1 MKLKLK
7 AIILA
12 LVLGAVIGAGGANVA
27 RAQTPVKSN
36 TTQTSISK
44 SEEEKRKVQERY
56 ARALQYYQR
65 TVTLME
71 ETNKLMEKVE
81 ANPEQFY
88 IEDVALEMLE
98 MGRVAFKG
106 TNDHVFKQ
114 YEDIIGKFIE
124 LEALERKY
132 DKMDRDKYAPGAQD
146 IVRRGLQLQKDIKKC
161 GCGELKDVLPK
172 LYDYYELAKDRA
184 QVGIGIFEDILKKF
198 EQ

>member
-27 RAQTPVKSN
+27 RAQTPVRSN

-44 SEEEKRKVQERY
+44 YEEDKRKAQEEY
-56 ARALQYYQR
+56 AKDLRRFQLASKM
-65 TVTLME
+65 ME
-71 ETNKLMEKVE
+71 ETNKLMKKVN

-98 MGRVAFKG
+98 IGRIALSREKNHIFKE
-106 TNDHVFKQ
+106 

-124 LEALERKY
+124 LEELEQKY
-132 DKMDRDKYAPGAQD
+132 DKMGRDKYAPGAQD
-146 IVRRGLQLQKDIKKC
+146 IVRRGLQLQKEIKQC
-161 GCGELKDVLPK
+161 GCGKLKDVVLK
-172 LYDYYELAKDRA
+172 LYQYYEGELSYA
-184 QVGIGIFEDILKKF
+184 QTFLGSSKKRLEKF
-198 EQ
+198 NQ